1 MENTPADR
9 AAAGPDFAYSN
20 LSTRPPARFI
30 SLARRVLPG
39 VAKVENEIA
48 PYAAAW
54 HERNIAALGGTG
66 PLWVVLGDSISQ
78 GIGASSVDRG
88 WVPQA
93 RSLLHQNGID
103 YRVVN
108 LSVSGARVADLIDQQ
123 IPAMNALAAVPDLVT
138 VFTGSN
144 DVIRKANRRALPQRF
159 SQLLALLPRGSM
171 IATVPA
177 PRGVLAE
184 VNALLDQAAPG
195 RGLIKVVVQ
204 IPPGARAE
212 DHFHP
217 GDAGHAAIALAIAAA
232 VRARHA

>member
-1 MENTPADR
+1 VTGDPG
-9 AAAGPDFAYSN
+9 AAAGPDFTYSN
-20 LSTRPPARFI
+20 LSTRPPGRFI
-30 SLARRVLPG
+30 TLARRVLPG
-39 VAKVENEIA
+39 VARVEDQIA

-54 HERNIAALGGTG
+54 HERNIAALGATG

-93 RSLLHQNGID
+93 RSLLHQAGID
-103 YRVVN
+103 YRVLN
-108 LSVSGARVADLIDQQ
+108 LSVSGARVADLIDHQV
-123 IPAMNALAAVPDLVT
+123 PAMNALAAAPDLVT

-159 SQLLALLPRGSM
+159 SELLALLPRGTM

-184 VNALLDQAAPG
+184 INALLDQAAPG
-195 RGLIKVVVQ
+195 LGLTGVMVA

-217 GDAGHAAIALAIAAA
+217 GDAGHAAIARAFAAA
-232 VRARHA
+232 VRARYP

>member
-1 MENTPADR
+1 MTDDPG
-9 AAAGPDFAYSN
+9 AAAGPDFTYSN

-30 SLARRVLPG
+30 TLARRVLPG

-54 HERNIAALGGTG
+54 HQRNIAALGATG
-66 PLWVVLGDSISQ
+66 PLWAVLGDSISQ

-93 RSLLHQNGID
+93 WSLLHEAGIT

-123 IPAMNALAAVPDLVT
+123 IPAMSALADAPDLVT

-144 DVIRKANRRALPQRF
+144 DVIRKANRQALPQRF
-159 SQLLALLPRGSM
+159 SQLLALLPRGTM

-177 PRGVLAE
+177 PRGVLAQ
-184 VNALLDQAAPG
+184 VNALLDQAAPA
-195 RGLIKVVVQ
+195 RGLIDVPVR
-204 IPPGARAE
+204 IPPNARAE

-217 GDAGHAAIALAIAAA
+217 GDAGHAAIARAFAAA
-232 VRARHA
+232 VRDRHA

>member
-1 MENTPADR
+1 VTDDPG
-9 AAAGPDFAYSN
+9 AAAGSAFTYSN
-20 LSTRPPARFI
+20 LSTRPPGRLI
-30 SLARRVLPG
+30 TLARRVLPG
-39 VAKVENEIA
+39 VAKVEDQIV

-54 HERNIAALGGTG
+54 HERNIAALGATG

-78 GIGASSVDRG
+78 GIGASSIDRG

-93 RSLLHQNGID
+93 QSLLHGAGID

-108 LSVSGARVADLIDQQ
+108 LAVSGARVADVIGQQ
-123 IPAMNALAAVPDLVT
+123 IPAMSALAAAPDLVT

-159 SQLLALLPRGSM
+159 SQLLALLPRGTM

-195 RGLIKVVVQ
+195 LGLTGVMVQ

-217 GDAGHAAIALAIAAA
+217 SDAGHAAIAHAMVVA

>member
-1 MENTPADR
+1 VTDDR
-9 AAAGPDFAYSN
+9 GGAAGPGFAYSN
-20 LSTRPPARFI
+20 LSARSPGRFI
-30 SLARRVLPG
+30 TVARRVLPG

-54 HERNIAALGGTG
+54 HERNIAALAAPG

-78 GIGASSVDRG
+78 GIGASSVDQG

-93 RSLLHQNGID
+93 WSLLHAAGID

-108 LSVSGARVADLIDQQ
+108 LSVSGARVADLIDRQL
-123 IPAMNALAAVPDLVT
+123 PAMNALAAAPDLVT

-159 SQLLALLPRGSM
+159 SQLLGLLPRGTM

-177 PRGVLAE
+177 PRGVLAQ
-184 VNALLDQAAPG
+184 VNALLDHAAPA
-195 RGLIKVVVQ
+195 RGLIEVPVQ
-204 IPPGARAE
+204 IPPNARAE

-217 GDAGHAAIALAIAAA
+217 GDAGHAAIARAFAAA
-232 VRARHA
+232 IRARHT